1 MMRLAENAAALA
13 GEPLPG
19 TMVADEPQFRAAPD
33 LTEPDLGDLTVD
45 GEKVPVVVAWS
56 RVMGEIRSIGK
67 NQDFDG
73 GRAGKFKFRGIEAA
87 LNAFGPACR
96 KHGVVV
102 SQHRVVAEYR
112 EISTASG
119 GKMRECTATVTYR
132 IYGPSGDLSEFIE
145 CQAMGEASDS
155 GGRST
160 PKAQSIA
167 LRTLLINNGLVPTE
181 DRDADADHFERGE
194 TNVRT
199 AASYLAE
206 VFSPETSHA
215 RLQQIYRELVSNRI
229 ATSLVRNEIGE
240 DEEIGKLVARLGKE
254 RKARPTTDPWASSQS
269 PAHVGHP
276 DGEYDA
282 DCAGCRAESAEA
294 DRIAAGGA

>member
-19 TMVADEPQFRAAPD
+19 TLADDAPEFRAAPN
-33 LTEPDLGDLTVD
+33 LEEPDLGDLSMD

-112 EISTASG
+112 EITTASG

-132 IYGPSGDLSEFIE
+132 IYGPSGDLSEYID
-145 CQAMGEASDS
+145 CQAIGEASDS

-194 TNVRT
+194 APVRP
-199 AASYLAE
+199 AASYLE
-206 VFSPETSHA
+206 EIFDEQTSPGRMNQIVFELRQSKQHA
-215 RLQQIYRELVSNRI
+215 
-229 ATSLVRNEIGE
+229 ALVRNELGQDEAIGALVVRVGNE
-240 DEEIGKLVARLGKE
+240 RFGAPGQPQRPARDE
-254 RKARPTTDPWASSQS
+254 
-269 PAHVGHP
+269 
-276 DGEYDA
+276 
-282 DCAGCRAESAEA
+282 AGYSAEA
-294 DRIAAGGA
+294 SAAMDRTLAAGS